1 MTAPLLLL
9 VESNTTG
16 TGRQFAARA
25 RDLGVV
31 PVLLSADPARYPY
44 AAEDGL
50 RTVVVDTADDDALWF
65 AVTGLAAAAPVAGV
79 LSSSEY
85 YVATAAA
92 LAARLGLPGPS
103 ADAVRAV
110 RDKAAQRRTLAEAG
124 VPVPRFSVAGDVA
137 EAIAAA
143 QWLGG
148 PVVVKPVQGS
158 GSLGVRLCRDRDEV
172 ADHAKGLLAATVNER
187 GLRTPGVVLVE
198 QYLTGREF
206 SVEVFGEEA
215 VVTVAKHVGA
225 PPVFVETGHDV
236 PAVLPA
242 AQAAALVDTAVRAVG
257 ALGLGWGAA
266 HVELRLDG
274 DVARVIEVNPRL
286 AGGMI
291 PELVRRARGVDL
303 VGAQVRA
310 ALGEPV
316 DLAGTPDAAGAASIR
331 FLTAGAD
338 SVVADVAAAEAAAR
352 AVPGVVDTA
361 LYRPAGTAVA
371 PAEDFR
377 GRVGHVIAAGAAPE
391 ASAEAAET
399 ALTRGLATALTPVT
413 PATVTPATAT
423 PATEISAT
431 APTAATATPET
442 VSAPVTA
449 RASVREVVPA

>member
-1 MTAPLLLL
+1 MSTPLLLL

-16 TGRQFAARA
+16 TGRQFAQRA
-25 RDLGVV
+25 RGLGTE

-50 RTVVVDTADDDALWF
+50 RTVVVDTADDEALRA
-65 AVTGLAAAAPVAGV
+65 AVTTLAAGAPVAGV

-85 YVATAAA
+85 YVATAAG
-92 LAARLGLPGPS
+92 LARRLGLPGPS
-103 ADAVRAV
+103 ADAVRAC
-110 RDKAAQRRTLAEAG
+110 RDKALQRRTLTEAG
-124 VPVPRFSVAGDVA
+124 VPVPRFSVAGSVA

-172 ADHAKGLLAATVNER
+172 AEHAGSLLAATVNER
-187 GLRTPGVVLVE
+187 GLTTPGVVLVE

-206 SVEVFGEEA
+206 SVEVFGED
-215 VVTVAKHVGA
+215 VVTTVAKHVGA

-242 AQAAALVDTAVRAVG
+242 ERSASLVDSAVHAVK

-291 PELVRRARGVDL
+291 PELVRRALGVDL

-310 ALGEPV
+310 ALGAPV
-316 DLAGTPDAAGAASIR
+316 DLTGTPDAVGAASIR
-331 FLTAGAD
+331 FLTAGDD
-338 SVVADVAAAEAAAR
+338 SVLTHVVTAESAAR
-352 AVPGVVDTA
+352 AVPGVVDA
-361 LYRPAGTAVA
+361 SFYRPAGTPVA

-377 GRVGHVIAAGAAPE
+377 GRVGHVIAAGTDPGE
-391 ASAEAAET
+391 TAEVAGT
-399 ALTRGLATALTPVT
+399 ALTLGLATALV
-413 PATVTPATAT
+413 PAA
-423 PATEISAT
+423 
-431 APTAATATPET
+431 
-442 VSAPVTA
+442 A
-449 RASVREVVPA
+449 RAAVPA

>member
-31 PVLLSADPARYPY
+31 PVLLSADPGRYPY

-50 RTVVVDTADDDALWF
+50 RTVVVDTSDGDALRS
-65 AVTGLAAAAPVAGV
+65 AVAGLAAAEPVAGV

-92 LAARLGLPGPS
+92 LAADLGLPGPS
-103 ADAVRAV
+103 ADAVRAC
-110 RDKAAQRRTLAEAG
+110 RDKSAQRRALAAAG
-124 VPVPRFSVAGDVA
+124 VPVPLFSAAGDVA

-143 QWLGG
+143 QWIGG

-172 ADHAKGLLAATVNER
+172 AEHAAGLLAATVNER
-187 GLRTPGVVLVE
+187 GLATPGVVLVE

-215 VVTVAKHVGA
+215 IVTVAKHVGA

-242 AQAAALVDTAVRAVG
+242 ARSAALADTAVRAVR

-274 DVARVIEVNPRL
+274 DTARVIEVNPRL

-291 PELVRRARGVDL
+291 PELVRRARGIDL

-310 ALGEPV
+310 ALGADV

-331 FLTAGAD
+331 FLTAGTD
-338 SVVADVAAAEAAAR
+338 SVLADVTAAGTAAR
-352 AVPGVVDTA
+352 AVPGVVDAA
-361 LYRPAGTAVA
+361 LYRPAGTEVG

-377 GRVGHVIAAGAAPE
+377 GRVGHVIAVGTALGESAA
-391 ASAEAAET
+391 AADT
-399 ALTRGLATALTPVT
+399 ALTLGLATALTPL
-413 PATVTPATAT
+413 TAG
-423 PATEISAT
+423 PPVAG
-431 APTAATATPET
+431 AA
-442 VSAPVTA
+442 A
-449 RASVREVVPA
+449 REAVPA

>member
-1 MTAPLLLL
+1 MTTPLLLL

-25 RDLGVV
+25 RDLGAD

-50 RTVVVDTADDDALWF
+50 RTVVVDTADEDALWA
-65 AVTGLAAAAPVAGV
+65 AVTGLAAVAPVAGV

-85 YVATAAA
+85 YVATAAG

-103 ADAVRAV
+103 ADAVRAC

-124 VPVPRFSVAGDVA
+124 VPVPRFSAVGDAA

-172 ADHAKGLLAATVNER
+172 ADHAKALLAATVNER

-242 AQAAALVDTAVRAVG
+242 AQSAALVDTAVRAVG

-286 AGGMI
+286 VGGMI

-310 ALGEPV
+310 ALGERV
-316 DLAGTPDAAGAASIR
+316 DLGGTPDAAGAASIR
-331 FLTAGAD
+331 FLTAATD
-338 SVVADVAAAEAAAR
+338 SVLADVAAAEAAAR
-352 AVPGVVDTA
+352 AVPGVVDA
-361 LYRPAGTAVA
+361 AVYRPVSTTVV

-377 GRVGHVIAAGAAPE
+377 GRVGHVIAAGTAPE
-391 ASAEAAET
+391 ESAESAET
-399 ALTRGLATALTPVT
+399 ALTLGLATALAPVT
-413 PATVTPATAT
+413 PMT
-423 PATEISAT
+423 
-431 APTAATATPET
+431 
-442 VSAPVTA
+442 
-449 RASVREVVPA
+449 ASVPEADASGVPASDAPAREAVPV

>member
-31 PVLLSADPARYPY
+31 PVLLSADPGRYPY

-50 RTVVVDTADDDALWF
+50 RTVVVDTSDGDALRS
-65 AVTGLAAAAPVAGV
+65 AVAGLAAAEPVAGV

-85 YVATAAA
+85 YVATAAD
-92 LAARLGLPGPS
+92 LAAGLGLPGPS
-103 ADAVRAV
+103 ADAVRAC
-110 RDKAAQRRTLAEAG
+110 RDKAAQRRTLAAAG
-124 VPVPRFSVAGDVA
+124 VPVPLFSAAGDVA

-143 QWLGG
+143 QWIGG

-158 GSLGVRLCRDRDEV
+158 GSLGVRLCRDRDE
-172 ADHAKGLLAATVNER
+172 AAEHAAGLLAATVNER

-242 AQAAALVDTAVRAVG
+242 AQSAALADTAVRAVR

-274 DVARVIEVNPRL
+274 DTARVIEVNPRL

-310 ALGEPV
+310 ALGADV

-331 FLTAGAD
+331 FLTAGTD
-338 SVVADVAAAEAAAR
+338 SVLADVTAAGTAAR
-352 AVPGVVDTA
+352 AVPGVVDAA
-361 LYRPAGTAVA
+361 LYRPAGTEVG

-377 GRVGHVIAAGAAPE
+377 GRVGHVIATGTAPAVSAA
-391 ASAEAAET
+391 AADT
-399 ALTRGLATALTPVT
+399 ALTLGLATALTPL
-413 PATVTPATAT
+413 TAG
-423 PATEISAT
+423 
-431 APTAATATPET
+431 
-442 VSAPVTA
+442 APVAGAAA
-449 RASVREVVPA
+449 REAVPA